1 MYKTIRYSKM
11 ENILSCLLRDY
22 HKDINSGS
30 FCDDLYKFNNIFMS
44 IIETTIEI
52 NKRTRILFNLLV
64 QLINQRENTQFIL
77 KSSKS

>member
-1 MYKTIRYSKM
+1 MILLCIIHFHDYIFNEDLLLLKKQESEIYFMYKTIRYSKM

-44 IIETTIEI
+44 II
-52 NKRTRILFNLLV
+52 
-64 QLINQRENTQFIL
+64 
-77 KSSKS
+77 

>member
-11 ENILSCLLRDY
+11 DNILSCLLRDY

-44 IIETTIEI
+44 II
-52 NKRTRILFNLLV
+52 
-64 QLINQRENTQFIL
+64 
-77 KSSKS
+77 

>member
-22 HKDINSGS
+22 LKDINSGS

-44 IIETTIEI
+44 II
-52 NKRTRILFNLLV
+52 
-64 QLINQRENTQFIL
+64 
-77 KSSKS
+77 